1 METLKG
7 TVDHIIFHNDKNGYT
22 VADFDVDGQMVTVVG
37 NFEELKEGEFLKLTG
52 FWKEH
57 QSYGEQFQIE
67 SYALELPTS
76 EEGIIRYLSSGLLP
90 GIGHRHPP

>member
-37 NFEELKEGEFLKLTG
+37 NFEELKEGCLLYTSRTGLDQREREMITFCFLAAQG
-52 FWKEH
+52 
-57 QSYGEQFQIE
+57 
-67 SYALELPTS
+67 
-76 EEGIIRYLSSGLLP
+76 LSL
-90 GIGHRHPP
+90 IHI